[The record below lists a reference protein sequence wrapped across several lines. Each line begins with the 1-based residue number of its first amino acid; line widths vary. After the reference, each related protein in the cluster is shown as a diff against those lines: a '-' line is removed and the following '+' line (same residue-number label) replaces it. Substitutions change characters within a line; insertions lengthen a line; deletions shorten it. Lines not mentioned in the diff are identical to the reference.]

1 MRQSKVLS
9 VTLLK
14 FTRSGIQ
21 EMKLPEAWLLVEKYR
36 NLNVSL
42 IVNVGYISANHA
54 SSNSGLS
61 CGRQKQQCSNK
72 VIRLRKL
79 RASFFYFT
87 DIPL

>member
-9 VTLLK
+9 VTVLK

-21 EMKLPEAWLLVEKYR
+21 ELKLTEAWLALTIGREVSKP
-36 NLNVSL
+36 NCSL
-42 IVNVGYISANHA
+42 IVNAGYISANHV

-61 CGRQKQQCSNK
+61 CGRQKEQCSNK

-79 RASFFYFT
+79 RA
-87 DIPL
+87 